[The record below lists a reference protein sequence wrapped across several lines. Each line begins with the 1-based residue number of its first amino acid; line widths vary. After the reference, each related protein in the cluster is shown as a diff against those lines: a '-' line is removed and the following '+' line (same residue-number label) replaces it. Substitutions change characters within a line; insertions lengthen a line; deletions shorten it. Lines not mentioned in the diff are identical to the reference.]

1 MSSHFGW
8 IDFAEDDRRRML
20 DVVRLFQEQ
29 ETLDELG
36 VGTIRDAFSDHFF
49 PGTSTIQTRARYM
62 LFIPWIYREL
72 EKKRLSGA
80 EMERR
85 ARTDEIKLI
94 KALLK
99 SEDTNGIIG
108 KEAQE
113 RLKRLASATYWTG
126 LYSWKIRLFPG
137 TQAEY
142 HRYLER
148 YYRNKRDLLRT
159 DDNEPAIML
168 KENWDPN
175 LPDSPEKMLHYAEFA
190 LTRDEAIYL
199 RERVLAEHPASLL
212 SFFLAAGALGDSDHL
227 WEEPLISTLPPSLQ
241 STVAHARYFSKLHY
255 GAALLYNLMLAR
267 KSKRQNRIE
276 QYEAELEKWTASLQ
290 SRWVELEQ
298 WYEQRDEFW
307 GLDCL
312 DQVIPRLTVDFVNNW
327 LRLVFEGNSPDS
339 IANDRQAQQLIRDR
353 ERFLKGARAKLE
365 NPKALAAWGGASGN
379 YRLNFRWNNAKRII
393 ADIHEGL
400 NGGREYA

>member
-1 MSSHFGW
+1 M
-8 IDFAEDDRRRML
+8 
-20 DVVRLFQEQ
+20 
-29 ETLDELG
+29 
-36 VGTIRDAFSDHFF
+36 
-49 PGTSTIQTRARYM
+49 PG
-62 LFIPWIYREL
+62 
-72 EKKRLSGA
+72 
-80 EMERR
+80 
-85 ARTDEIKLI
+85 
-94 KALLK
+94 
-99 SEDTNGIIG
+99 N
-108 KEAQE
+108 
-113 RLKRLASATYWTG
+113 
-126 LYSWKIRLFPG
+126 
-137 TQAEY
+137 
-142 HRYLER
+142 
-148 YYRNKRDLLRT
+148 
-159 DDNEPAIML
+159 
-168 KENWDPN
+168 
-175 LPDSPEKMLHYAEFA
+175 
-190 LTRDEAIYL
+190 
-199 RERVLAEHPASLL
+199 
-212 SFFLAAGALGDSDHL
+212 
-227 WEEPLISTLPPSLQ
+227 
-241 STVAHARYFSKLHY
+241 FSKLHY

-290 SRWVELEQ
+290 SGWVELEQ